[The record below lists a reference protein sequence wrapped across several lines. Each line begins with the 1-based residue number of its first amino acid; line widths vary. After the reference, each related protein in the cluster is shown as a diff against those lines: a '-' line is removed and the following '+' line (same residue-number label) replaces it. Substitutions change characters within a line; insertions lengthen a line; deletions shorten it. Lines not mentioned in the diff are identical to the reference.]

1 MEKFCTEAT
10 NLLKLLSQSSAN
22 WVAFGVAVFGVDCV
36 AGESR
41 MYTWSVEGATGSG
54 YLVAWALA
62 VGFSFMGIGW
72 RVSFCGSFP
81 ASIPLPSSVNTAMI
95 SSWFSLGKKHHTYLR
110 IHPILQIIQ

>member
-1 MEKFCTEAT
+1 MAKFCTEAT

-36 AGESR
+36 AGEGI

-62 VGFSFMGIGW
+62 GDSVSWELVGG
-72 RVSFCGSFP
+72 
-81 ASIPLPSSVNTAMI
+81 
-95 SSWFSLGKKHHTYLR
+95 
-110 IHPILQIIQ
+110 